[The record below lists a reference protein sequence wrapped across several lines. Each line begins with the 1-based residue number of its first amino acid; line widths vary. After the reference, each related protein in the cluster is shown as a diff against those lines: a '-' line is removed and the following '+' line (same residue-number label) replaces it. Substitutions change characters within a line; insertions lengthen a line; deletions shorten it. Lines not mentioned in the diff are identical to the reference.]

1 VHVVDRRA
9 DDRQWTIVMGETVSA
24 SEVHDEAGRD
34 RISLSRIG
42 PVRGGNHPTRT
53 PVHGDGETVFLV
65 DSGEEETVYLVAGAS
80 VRTLPRGDGGE
91 ELRLRAEQGA
101 AAWRRQRAR
110 SLRRIDLPR
119 RLLAFAE
126 ELGRARTRDDVL
138 RAVTRHTA
146 AIVGGYRA
154 VIFVPG
160 EDPALLV
167 PFEPDDAGRAALW
180 IERDPTFGW
189 AGTVH
194 PEEAA
199 EGTGGPYAGLAPLF
213 SAEAAARLA
222 YVPLGDPAVLVL
234 VERRGDRQFDA
245 EDWELL
251 EAISRQAATAL
262 ERVDLFEQVRDLS
275 LTDPLTGLANRRQLA
290 VVMERS
296 LAAARRGKP
305 LAVVMIDLDGFKR
318 INDEQG
324 HPVADRMLCTVAGAL
339 QEEARGAD
347 LVVRYGGDEFLVVLP
362 GGSRA
367 GANALL
373 ERVSRRLA
381 GEVAFTAGVAEF
393 DAAEDSLEQ
402 LIQAA
407 DRDLYRHRDQAPRA
421 PRNGV
426 TTSTAGS

>member
-1 VHVVDRRA
+1 V
-9 DDRQWTIVMGETVSA
+9 
-24 SEVHDEAGRD
+24 
-34 RISLSRIG
+34 
-42 PVRGGNHPTRT
+42 N
-53 PVHGDGETVFLV
+53 
-65 DSGEEETVYLVAGAS
+65 
-80 VRTLPRGDGGE
+80 
-91 ELRLRAEQGA
+91 
-101 AAWRRQRAR
+101 
-110 SLRRIDLPR
+110 
-119 RLLAFAE
+119 
-126 ELGRARTRDDVL
+126 
-138 RAVTRHTA
+138 
-146 AIVGGYRA
+146 
-154 VIFVPG
+154 
-160 EDPALLV
+160 
-167 PFEPDDAGRAALW
+167 
-180 IERDPTFGW
+180 
-189 AGTVH
+189 
-194 PEEAA
+194 
-199 EGTGGPYAGLAPLF
+199 
-213 SAEAAARLA
+213 
-222 YVPLGDPAVLVL
+222 
-234 VERRGDRQFDA
+234 
-245 EDWELL
+245 
-251 EAISRQAATAL
+251 
-262 ERVDLFEQVRDLS
+262 LFEQVRDLS

-318 INDEQG
+318 INDELG
-324 HPVADRMLCTVAGAL
+324 HPVADRMLCTVAAAL

-407 DRDLYRHRDQAPRA
+407 DRDLYRHRERAPRV